1 MGLTGRRVL
10 IWGVLSALLAAGLA
24 FAFWPQP
31 VPVDLGEVARGPL
44 RVTVDEEGR
53 TRVKDVYVVSAPL
66 AGRMFRIEGKV
77 GDAVRAGETV
87 LATIEPT
94 QPTFLDVRS
103 RTEAESA
110 VKTAEAAK
118 TLADAE
124 LARAR
129 AELDFARA
137 DYQRAKT
144 LAARDTI
151 SQRALDRAELE
162 LKTRQAAL
170 ATALAAVRVKTFE
183 LETARAALITP
194 DGERTPGAADPPC
207 CVDVRAPVSGR
218 ILRVFRESEGVV
230 AAAEPLIEIG
240 DPGALEIEVDL
251 LSTDAVKV
259 EEGAEVIVEDWG
271 GAFTLQGRVRRVEPY
286 GFTKISALGI
296 EEQRVNVIIDFTDPP
311 EKWQRL
317 GHGYRV
323 ETRIVVW
330 EGADVLKVP
339 LSALFRDGDAW
350 AVFVAAQGRARLRH
364 VSIGESNSREAQV
377 LDDLAEGERVVLHP
391 SDRVED
397 GGRIIARGSS

>member
-10 IWGVLSALLAAGLA
+10 IWGVLGALLVAGLA

-31 VPVDLGEVARGPL
+31 VPVDLGEVTRGPL

-66 AGRMFRIEGKV
+66 AGRMFRIEAKV
-77 GDAVRAGETV
+77 GDAVSAGETV

-103 RTEAESA
+103 RTEAEAA
-110 VKTAEAAK
+110 VKAAEAAK

-137 DYQRAKT
+137 DYERAKT

-170 ATALAAVRVKTFE
+170 ATAQAAVRVKTFE
-183 LETARAALITP
+183 LSTARAALITP
-194 DGERTPGAADPPC
+194 DRERTPGAAVRPGW
-207 CVDVRAPVSGR
+207 VDVRAPVSGR

-259 EEGAEVIVEDWG
+259 EEGAEVIIEDWG

-311 EKWQRL
+311 QKWQRL

-330 EGADVLKVP
+330 EAAEVLKIP

-350 AVFVAAQGRARLRH
+350 AVFVAAQGRARMRH
-364 VSIGESNSREAQV
+364 VAIGQSNRRAAQV
-377 LDDLAEGERVVLHP
+377 KDGLAEGERVVLHP
-391 SDRVED
+391 SDRVQD
-397 GGRIIARGSS
+397 GGRIVARRSA